1 MWRPAIAYHL
11 RDKARIER
19 AANGAVIRR
28 RDTSGSP
35 GIVAIYLSRM
45 EVKGMKAMIQQNP
58 ATLSLIRQGD
68 VLTVRLNRPE
78 ARNAMSQT
86 MLRELLD
93 VLAEAE
99 AAGVRIV
106 VLRGSGGHFSAG
118 ADLHDMAQAR
128 RTPIAHETDPIARV
142 NAAFGHVCAA
152 YAQSPLAIVAVLEG
166 AVMGGGFGLACCS
179 DVAIALQTADFRL
192 PETSLGLIPAQIAP
206 FLVERLGYSEAKRI
220 AVTGARFG
228 ADEAFRIGLVHK
240 VCANGT
246 ELEAALA
253 AHCIRFW
260 PALRSLAETKKL
272 LRRARFEDPASLVE
286 HAAALFGK
294 AARGEEG
301 AEGLRAFAEK
311 RKPSWAS

>member
-1 MWRPAIAYHL
+1 
-11 RDKARIER
+11 
-19 AANGAVIRR
+19 
-28 RDTSGSP
+28 
-35 GIVAIYLSRM
+35 
-45 EVKGMKAMIQQNP
+45 MKAMIQQNP

-253 AHCIRFW
+253 ATLHQILACA
-260 PALRSLAETKKL
+260 PGALAETKKL

>member
-1 MWRPAIAYHL
+1 
-11 RDKARIER
+11 
-19 AANGAVIRR
+19 
-28 RDTSGSP
+28 
-35 GIVAIYLSRM
+35 
-45 EVKGMKAMIQQNP
+45 MIQQNP
-58 ATLSLIRQGD
+58 ATLALGRQGD

-118 ADLHDMAQAR
+118 ADLQDMARAR
-128 RTPIAHETDPIARV
+128 AAPIEHKTDPIAEV

-152 YAQSPLAIVAVLEG
+152 YAQSPLAIITVLEG
-166 AVMGGGFGLACCS
+166 TVMGGGFGLACCS
-179 DVAIALQTADFRL
+179 DVAIASQTADFRL

-228 ADEAFRIGLVHK
+228 AEEAFRIGLVHK
-240 VCANGT
+240 VCANAT
-246 ELEAALA
+246 ELETALA
-253 AHCIRFW
+253 ATLHQILACAPR
-260 PALRSLAETKKL
+260 ALAETKKL
-272 LRRARFEDPASLVE
+272 MRRARFEDPASLVE
-286 HAAALFGK
+286 HAAAVFAG

-311 RKPSWAS
+311 RKAAWAS